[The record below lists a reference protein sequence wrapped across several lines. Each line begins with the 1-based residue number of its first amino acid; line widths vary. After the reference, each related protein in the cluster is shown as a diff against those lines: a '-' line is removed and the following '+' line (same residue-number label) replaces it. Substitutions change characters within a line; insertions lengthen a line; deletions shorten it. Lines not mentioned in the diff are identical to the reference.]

1 MTLSAFPAAEPRGR
15 ADVLAR
21 KIREADVRIQRTN
34 READLLD
41 RAVRQARSDLVD
53 GPSDL
58 RL

>member
-15 ADVLAR
+15 ADALAR

-41 RAVRQARSDLVD
+41 RAVRQARSDLFD
-53 GPSDL
+53 GPPDL